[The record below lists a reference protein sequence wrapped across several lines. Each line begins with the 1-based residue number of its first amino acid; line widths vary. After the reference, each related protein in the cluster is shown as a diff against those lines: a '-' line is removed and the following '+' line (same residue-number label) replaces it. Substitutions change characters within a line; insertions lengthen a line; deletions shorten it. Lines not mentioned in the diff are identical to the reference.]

1 MTTNSLP
8 TININLDNDS
18 IVKIIDVLPEYT
30 DDIKLNPIEIA
41 DSKNIINNFSSNVFR
56 NIINNIR
63 LPYYLI
69 ANLKEK
75 LYTHNFTP
83 ETECFTNIEEEGKTT
98 IYTGSE
104 SLKNQNIETYKTID
118 TFFSDDTCEVC
129 VFFVKNGF
137 DLTLKS
143 VGNKLKKSMR
153 HFAHMLSSFVSIPKI
168 PEGHQTLFIIDKKI
182 KSMIYLDTTG
192 IHSKTSEYV
201 KFNDDIFYNILSD
214 GRGNLELKKNKN
226 KNKHKNNNNNN
237 NADFVMVNNTKYNND
252 NPDYI
257 AILKTYNFIDIETE
271 NIIQSG
277 LFDVYCQSYSLYSAL
292 LYCLNRNLLKISN
305 KTVINKVNA
314 NEYVDVGSYSHNE
327 YNEKL
332 LNRLFSNEILNKNK
346 IELFLHYFYDHIYN
360 NEKTVFNI
368 CPDTVVKTKH
378 TTNITGSPINNNNF
392 TLIGGK
398 NTHTHKTTKTQR
410 HKDTKTQRHK
420 DTKTQ
425 RHKDT
430 KPV

>member
-1 MTTNSLP
+1 MSSHSLP
-8 TININLDNDS
+8 TININLDNDG
-18 IVKIIDVLPEYT
+18 IVEIIDVLPEHT
-30 DDIKLNPIEIA
+30 DKTKLNPIKID
-41 DSKNIINNFSSNVFR
+41 DSKKIINNFTSNIFR
-56 NIINNIR
+56 NIINNLR

-137 DLTLKS
+137 DSKIKS
-143 VGNKLKKSMR
+143 VGNKFKKGMR
-153 HFAHMLSSFVSIPKI
+153 RFANVLSSFMPIPKI

-201 KFNDDIFYNILSD
+201 KFNDDIFYNILAD
-214 GRGNLELKKNKN
+214 GRSNLKLKKNK
-226 KNKHKNNNNNN
+226 NNNNN
-237 NADFVMVNNTKYNND
+237 NADFVMVNNTKYNNTYL
-252 NPDYI
+252 DYI
-257 AILKTYNFIDIETE
+257 AILKTYDFIDIETE

-292 LYCLNRNLLKISN
+292 LYCLNRNLLTISN
-305 KTVINKVNA
+305 KTIINKVNA
-314 NEYVDVGSYSHNE
+314 NEYVDVGSYYHNE

-346 IELFLHYFYDHIYN
+346 VELFLHYFYDHIYN

-368 CPDTVVKTKH
+368 CPDTVIKTYH
-378 TTNITGSPINNNNF
+378 TNNATGGPTANNDF

-398 NTHTHKTTKTQR
+398 KTHKYKNCKNTKIQN
-410 HKDTKTQRHK
+410 HKNIKHKNTKHK
-420 DTKTQ
+420 NTK
-425 RHKDT
+425 HK
-430 KPV
+430 